1 LGATAAV
8 TLDSKAAFGLT
19 IPNPTPA
26 DNASIG
32 IWPGVALHLG
42 FRDRILCRG
51 WSNSWPL
58 VGRIDAATVM
68 ALDFKAA
75 LRSAVPN
82 TPKAAD
88 AIPCIDAW
96 DELYPSSWNWIL
108 GMQRSNSL
116 LPVG

>member
-32 IWPGVALHLG
+32 IWPGVALGLG
-42 FRDRILCRG
+42 FCDRILCRG

-58 VGRIDAATVM
+58 VGRIDA
-68 ALDFKAA
+68 
-75 LRSAVPN
+75 S
-82 TPKAAD
+82 
-88 AIPCIDAW
+88 
-96 DELYPSSWNWIL
+96 
-108 GMQRSNSL
+108 
-116 LPVG
+116 